1 MKYTLITAMLAGLVC
16 VGCNT
21 SKKTVQTGPPPEAIP
36 AVPGETVKP
45 LAPPG
50 GEIAPPA
57 PATNLTS
64 LVPPEPKPATGVTM
78 PPTPPAP
85 PAPLTPPATAG
96 GTYTIKKGDTF
107 IKIAR
112 EVYGDPSRMKDI
124 AAANPGVDPRKLKVG
139 QTIILPDAE
148 PQK

>member
-1 MKYTLITAMLAGLVC
+1 MKYALITAMLAGLVC

-36 AVPGETVKP
+36 AAPDETVKP
-45 LAPPG
+45 LTPPG
-50 GEIAPPA
+50 GESSTPA

-64 LVPPEPKPATGVTM
+64 LVPPEPKPATGVTT
-78 PPTPPAP
+78 PPTPPA
-85 PAPLTPPATAG
+85 PPATAG

-139 QTIILPDAE
+139 QTIILPDAG

>member
-78 PPTPPAP
+78 PPAP
-85 PAPLTPPATAG
+85 PAPPATAG

>member
-64 LVPPEPKPATGVTM
+64 LVPPEPKPVT
-78 PPTPPAP
+78 PAVTPAVAIPA
-85 PAPLTPPATAG
+85 AG
-96 GTYTIKKGDTF
+96 GTYTVKKGDTF

-139 QTIILPDAE
+139 QTIILPDAG

>member
-1 MKYTLITAMLAGLVC
+1 MKYALITAMLAGLVC

-36 AVPGETVKP
+36 VAPGDTVKP
-45 LAPPG
+45 LTPSG
-50 GEIAPPA
+50 DESTPPA

-64 LVPPEPKPATGVTM
+64 LVPPEPKPATGVT
-78 PPTPPAP
+78 TPPA
-85 PAPLTPPATAG
+85 PPATAG

-139 QTIILPDAE
+139 QTIILPDAGL
-148 PQK
+148 QK

>member
-85 PAPLTPPATAG
+85 PATAG

-139 QTIILPDAE
+139 QTIILPDAG

>member
-85 PAPLTPPATAG
+85 PATAG

>member
-1 MKYTLITAMLAGLVC
+1 MKYALITAMLAGLVC
-16 VGCNT
+16 VGC
-21 SKKTVQTGPPPEAIP
+21 KPP
-36 AVPGETVKP
+36 AVTSDGPGTDTVKAAPGETVKP
-45 LAPPG
+45 LTPPG
-50 GEIAPPA
+50 GEVTPPA

-64 LVPPEPKPATGVTM
+64 LVPPEPKPATEV
-78 PPTPPAP
+78 
-85 PAPLTPPATAG
+85 LTHPATAG

-139 QTIILPDAE
+139 QTIILPDVG
-148 PQK
+148 PKK

>member
-1 MKYTLITAMLAGLVC
+1 MKYALITAMLAGLVC

-21 SKKTVQTGPPPEAIP
+21 SKKTVQTGPPEAIP
-36 AVPGETVKP
+36 AAPGDTVKP
-45 LAPPG
+45 LTPPG
-50 GEIAPPA
+50 GESSAPA
-57 PATNLTS
+57 PVTSLTS
-64 LVPPEPKPATGVTM
+64 LVPPEPKPATGVT
-78 PPTPPAP
+78 TPPAP
-85 PAPLTPPATAG
+85 PAPLTPLTPPATAG

-139 QTIILPDAE
+139 QTIILPDAG